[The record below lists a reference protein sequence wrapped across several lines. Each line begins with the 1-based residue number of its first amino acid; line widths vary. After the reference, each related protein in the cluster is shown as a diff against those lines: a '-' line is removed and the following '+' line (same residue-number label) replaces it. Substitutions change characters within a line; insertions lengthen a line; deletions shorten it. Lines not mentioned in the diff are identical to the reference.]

1 VNVANPEALFEANYK
16 AGLALKYADK
26 NDEWHFIS
34 MTKYDWTGWVEI
46 ADKEDE
52 DRVAKGNTKRT
63 PKQMDALKEK
73 IRRSVVTHRE
83 KLGIKRP
90 S

>member
-1 VNVANPEALFEANYK
+1 M
-16 AGLALKYADK
+16 KYGDK

-34 MTKYDWTGWVEI
+34 MTKYDWTGWAEI

-52 DRVAKGNTKRT
+52 DSVTKGNTKRT
-63 PKQMDALKEK
+63 SKQMDALKEK
-73 IRRSVVTHRE
+73 IRRSVEAHRE